1 MNALGASG
9 ETKPSAELVA
19 LMAAVGQRARAAAHV
34 LARTPSETKRA
45 ALKAAA
51 RALRAGAP
59 TILEANRRDMASAE
73 AAKLGAALLDRLMLD
88 PKRLEAA
95 IVGIEEV
102 AALPDPVGR
111 VLASWTRPNGLR
123 IERVTV
129 PIGVIG
135 IIYEARPNVTAD
147 AGSLCVMAGNA
158 AILRGGSDSF
168 ESSKAIVAA
177 LGDGLAEAGLPR
189 AAVQLVP
196 TVERAA
202 VGLLLRMEKEVDL
215 IVPRGG
221 RSLIERVQAESRIPV
236 LAHLD
241 GLCHVYVHQ
250 AAQLEMA
257 RAILLNSKMR
267 RTGVC
272 NAAETL
278 LVDKAM
284 LPALGDLLAPLFEAG
299 CEIRGDQGTQS
310 VDRRVKPATAADW
323 DTEFLDAIIAVKLV
337 SGLDEAIAHINLH
350 GSHHTDTIVTE
361 DQGAAMRF
369 LDEVDSGVVLHNA
382 STQFNDGGQFGMG
395 AEIGISTSKLHARG
409 PVGIEQLTTY
419 KYKVHGS
426 GQLRP

>member
-1 MNALGASG
+1 MNAPGASS
-9 ETKPSAELVA
+9 ETVASSQLVA
-19 LMAAVGQRARAAAHV
+19 AMAALGQQARAAAHE
-34 LARTPSETKRA
+34 LARAPGEVKRA

-51 RALRAGAP
+51 GALRAQAGQ
-59 TILEANRRDMASAE
+59 IIEANQRDVA
-73 AAKLGAALLDRLMLD
+73 AAKAANLGAALLDRLMLD
-88 PKRLEAA
+88 QKRLDAT
-95 IVGIEEV
+95 IDGIENV
-102 AALPDPVGR
+102 AALADPIGH

-123 IERVTV
+123 IERVAV

-147 AGSLCVMAGNA
+147 AGALCVMSGNA

-177 LGDGLAEAGLPR
+177 FGDGLENAGLPR

-202 VGLLLRMEKEVDL
+202 VGLLLRMEKDVDL

-250 AAQLEMA
+250 AAEHAMA
-257 RAILLNSKMR
+257 KAILFNSKMR

-278 LVDKAM
+278 LVDRAM
-284 LPALGDLLAPLFEAG
+284 LPALAGLLAPLFEAG
-299 CEIRGDQGTQS
+299 CEVRGDETARA
-310 VDRRVKPATAADW
+310 VDPRIKAAVEADW
-323 DTEFLDAIIAVKLV
+323 ETEYLDAIIAVKIV
-337 SGLDEAIAHINLH
+337 GGLDEAIAHINQH
-350 GSHHTDTIVTE
+350 SSHHTDTIVTE
-361 DQGAAMRF
+361 DDAAAARF
-369 LDEVDSGVVLHNA
+369 LDEIDSGVVLHNA
-382 STQFNDGGQFGMG
+382 STQFNDGAQFGMG

-409 PVGIEQLTTY
+409 PVGVEQLTTY
-419 KYKVHGS
+419 KYKVHGR